1 LGRLLRSLGLPQGVL
16 GKGEAGR
23 ILFVVDRTPE
33 INAFV
38 ARWGDRM
45 VRPLPPDA
53 QLEREQEYGRALL
66 ATDPPA
72 YQAGPLTTALSRV
85 GQARRMLIP
94 QAFNGFAP
102 RA

>member
-1 LGRLLRSLGLPQGVL
+1 MRP
-16 GKGEAGR
+16 
-23 ILFVVDRTPE
+23 VDRTRE

-45 VRPLPPDA
+45 VRPLPPDE
-53 QLEREQEYGRALL
+53 QLKREQEYGRALL
-66 ATDPPA
+66 ASGLPG

-85 GQARRMLIP
+85 GQARRILIP
-94 QAFNGFAP
+94 QAFNGYAP

>member
-1 LGRLLRSLGLPQGVL
+1 MRTAGRADADGTFLARN
-16 GKGEAGR
+16 EAGD
-23 ILFVVDRTPE
+23 IASVVDRTPE

-53 QLEREQEYGRALL
+53 RLAREQEYGRALL
-66 ATDPPA
+66 ATNPPA
-72 YQAGPLTTALSRV
+72 YQAGPLITALSRV

>member
-1 LGRLLRSLGLPQGVL
+1 
-16 GKGEAGR
+16 
-23 ILFVVDRTPE
+23 VDETYE

-45 VRPLPPDA
+45 VSPLPSDA
-53 QLEREQEYGRALL
+53 QLEWEQNYGRTLL
-66 ATDPPA
+66 TTDPPA